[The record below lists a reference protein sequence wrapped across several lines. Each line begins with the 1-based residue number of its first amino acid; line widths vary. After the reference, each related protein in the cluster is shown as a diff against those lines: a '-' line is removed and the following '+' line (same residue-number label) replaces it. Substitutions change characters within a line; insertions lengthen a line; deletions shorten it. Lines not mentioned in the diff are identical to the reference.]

1 MGKFKKLMNCW
12 GTTLIEY
19 ALLLLLIAVVV
30 VFAIKMVGD
39 STNKLY
45 SIVNTEVAQAGS

>member
-1 MGKFKKLMNCW
+1 MKKFRKLMNRK

-30 VFAIKMVGD
+30 VFAVKMVGD

-45 SIVNTEVAQAGS
+45 SVVNTEVTKAGP